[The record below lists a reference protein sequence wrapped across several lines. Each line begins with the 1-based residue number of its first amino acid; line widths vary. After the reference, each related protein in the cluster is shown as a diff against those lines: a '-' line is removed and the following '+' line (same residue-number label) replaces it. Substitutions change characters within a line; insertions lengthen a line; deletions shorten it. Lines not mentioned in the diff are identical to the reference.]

1 MSEITETEAL
11 AKMKAYC
18 ASAEHCRA
26 ELTEK
31 MQRWGLAYDTVNRI
45 VTQLEHENFI
55 DEERYCR
62 AFINDKYRFAKWG
75 KVKIAQALHLKK
87 IPPYVYSLML
97 NNIDEEEYL
106 GILRRLLE
114 AKRKSVRATDA
125 YEQNGKLVRFA
136 LSRGF
141 EMKDIRRCM
150 DVPEEAGENE
160 PAGENY

>member
-1 MSEITETEAL
+1 MTEMTETEAL
-11 AKMKAYC
+11 SKLMAYC
-18 ASAEHCRA
+18 ANAEHCRA

-31 MQRWGLAYDTVNRI
+31 MQRWGLAYDAMNRI
-45 VTQLEHENFI
+45 ADRLEDEKFV

-62 AFINDKYRFAKWG
+62 AFINDKYKFAKWG
-75 KVKIAQALHLKK
+75 KVKIAQALKLKK
-87 IPPYVYSLML
+87 IPPYVYNLML

-106 GILRRLLE
+106 GILRKLLD
-114 AKRKSVRATDA
+114 AKRKSVRAATP

-150 DVPEEAGENE
+150 EVPEEENE
-160 PAGENY
+160 WEA